1 MSVGE
6 ILAVIGLVLAA
17 YVVGSLPNGVLVCR
31 IGFGIDVFAQG
42 SRRSGATNVMRAVG
56 FGPAALVIVGDLLK
70 GILPALAAR
79 LIFGEDTI
87 VPALAASAAVAGHNW
102 SIFLRFRGGRGVVTS
117 AGGLAAMAPILAA
130 IAVPAGLLALAIGR
144 YVSVASLTGAL
155 GALLGAVVLYA
166 VGGWIT
172 GYDLLLTAGLT
183 IFLFTQ
189 HIDNMRRFAAGTEPR
204 LPAWA
209 GLIGGRNGRNR
220 GSSLS

>member
-1 MSVGE
+1 M
-6 ILAVIGLVLAA
+6 
-17 YVVGSLPNGVLVCR
+17 
-31 IGFGIDVFAQG
+31 
-42 SRRSGATNVMRAVG
+42 
-56 FGPAALVIVGDLLK
+56 
-70 GILPALAAR
+70 
-79 LIFGEDTI
+79 
-87 VPALAASAAVAGHNW
+87 PALAASAAVAGHNW

-204 LPAWA
+204 LPS
-209 GLIGGRNGRNR
+209 LGRPHRR
-220 GSSLS
+220 PQRPQSRFVP